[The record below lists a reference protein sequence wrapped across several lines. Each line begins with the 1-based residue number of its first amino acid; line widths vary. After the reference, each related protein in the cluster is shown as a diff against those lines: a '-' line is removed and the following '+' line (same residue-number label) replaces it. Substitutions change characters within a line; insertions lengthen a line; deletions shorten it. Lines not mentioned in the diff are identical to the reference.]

1 VSLKFRIMPKWRNV
15 NEHYTQSM
23 ELRTIKKNLL
33 LSILDLTVLV
43 SFSKVD
49 NDLMCI
55 LTLQGDVQS
64 FFHQFWPHQVVW
76 AHATRMM
83 PDNPLPFL
91 YAWAIST
98 LYIGMRWTLSP
109 QSRCEPHSI
118 LTLQGDVQSFFH
130 QFWPHQVVW
139 AHATRMMP
147 DNSLPF
153 LYAWVRST
161 IYADSTSM
169 IVNMLDKN
177 HFQPT
182 LWHLISSINN
192 NKPIN
197 NPKIKQW

>member
-1 VSLKFRIMPKWRNV
+1 LSRGQSVSWERKKKLTHKREITCEISHPSCINDVSLKFRIMPKWRNV

-83 PDNPLPFL
+83 PDN
-91 YAWAIST
+91 
-98 LYIGMRWTLSP
+98 
-109 QSRCEPHSI
+109 
-118 LTLQGDVQSFFH
+118 
-130 QFWPHQVVW
+130 
-139 AHATRMMP
+139 
-147 DNSLPF
+147 SLPF

-197 NPKIKQW
+197 NPKIQQWHWSCVRYSLDE